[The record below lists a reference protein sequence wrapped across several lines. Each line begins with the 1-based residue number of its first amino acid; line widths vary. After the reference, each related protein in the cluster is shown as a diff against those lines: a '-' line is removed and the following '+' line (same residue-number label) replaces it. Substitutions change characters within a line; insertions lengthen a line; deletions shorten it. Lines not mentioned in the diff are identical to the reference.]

1 MKRPSRFLRVV
12 AMAAALAA
20 VGVTSALAQTIAFPA
35 GKGLF
40 GSKTGSTA
48 RQMFDVTLFLSEA
61 YDTDVPSELLPQL
74 HPTALQSGGYSTM
87 FVAAADYKWGR
98 PRAQLGGNASSALR
112 YYPQLQ
118 EARTVSHSAGLG
130 LSARLPKRATLEI
143 NQTAAYSPSYLYQLF
158 PAVAPAKPGDAIPAA
173 PDYDVDN
180 SESYVYG
187 TTMTLAHGSKRGSRI
202 SATGEFQRTD
212 FVHQSE
218 VRPDLTIYGL
228 QGRFSHGVT
237 RNAGVSVEYRYRTGE
252 FGYAGPTIEHGVVV
266 GLEYSR
272 PLSVSRRAVFR
283 FNVGSSTLDIPESG
297 VRAVVKGRQHQL
309 LGALELDYQFLRS
322 WQARTHLRRRFE
334 YVAAL
339 GGPVLVD
346 GGSIGVEGMVS
357 RRANLSVAA
366 SYASGESTLNRNAV
380 TFDTYAGEVTLT
392 HAVGSAFAAYA
403 SYLCYFYDST
413 ENTSLAPGIPSALE
427 RSGVRVGLML
437 WVPALRR

>member
-1 MKRPSRFLRVV
+1 VKRPFAFLRVV
-12 AMAAALAA
+12 AMAAALAPA
-20 VGVTSALAQTIAFPA
+20 AVTSADAQTIVFPA
-35 GKGLF
+35 GTRLF
-40 GSKTGSTA
+40 ESKTDSTA
-48 RQMFDVTLFLSEA
+48 RQVFDVALSVSEA
-61 YDTDVPSELLPQL
+61 YDTDVPSVLLPQL
-74 HPTALQSGGYSTM
+74 PPTTLQSGGYSTM
-87 FVAAADYKWGR
+87 FVAAADYEWGS
-98 PRAQLGGNASSALR
+98 PRARLGGNASSALR
-112 YYPQLQ
+112 YYPQLR
-118 EARTVSHSAGLG
+118 EVTTVSHSAGLG

-158 PAVAPAKPGDAIPAA
+158 PAVVPANPGDAIPAA

-180 SESYVYG
+180 SESYIYG
-187 TTMTLAHGSKRGSRI
+187 TTMTLAHGSNRGSRI
-202 SATGEFQRTD
+202 SAAGEFQRTN

-218 VRPDLTIYGL
+218 ARSDLTIYGL
-228 QGRFSHGVT
+228 QGRFSHGVA

-252 FGYAGPTIEHGVVV
+252 FGYAGPTTEHGVNV

-283 FNVGSSTLDIPESG
+283 FNVGSSTLEIPESDA
-297 VRAVVKGRQHQL
+297 RALVKGRQNQL
-309 LGALELDYQFLRS
+309 LAALELDYQFLRT

-339 GGPVLVD
+339 GEPVLVD
-346 GGSIGVEGMVS
+346 GVSIGVEGMVS

-366 SYASGESTLNRNAV
+366 SYASGESTLNWNAV

-392 HAVGSAFAAYA
+392 HGVGSALAAYA

-413 ENTSLAPGIPSALE
+413 QNTSLTPALPSVLE